1 MRPPKHLSLTARKL
15 WRDICAS
22 HEVAHANQFALLR
35 SACEAFD
42 RAEGARQILAA
53 EGITTKDRF
62 GQLRAHPACAIERD
76 ARGQMIACFRA
87 LGLSDPDPFA

>member
-1 MRPPKHLSLTARKL
+1 MRPPKHLSSTARKL
-15 WRDICAS
+15 WRDIISTHAI
-22 HEVAHANQFALLR
+22 EHANQFALLR
-35 SACEAFD
+35 SACDAFD

-76 ARGQMIACFRA
+76 AKAQMIAAFRA
-87 LGLSDPDPFA
+87 LGLSAPDPFA